1 MRVGLAIMRLQPLHK
16 GHQQI
21 IDAMLAENEKAV
33 LMLGSVGVMDENN
46 PYSYEER
53 VAMIQTLY
61 GKEIKAGRL
70 LIGGLKD
77 IHNLP
82 KWVDYVKSNLPIP
95 ANRYYCGVQQN
106 AQQFREKGFSI
117 REFSRDK
124 IKVSG
129 TEIRQKMRMGDMSWT
144 NDVPQEIV
152 SLLQNGKT
160 TMKNKISSLN
170 HFYKTIRKEQA
181 YD

>member
-1 MRVGLAIMRLQPLHK
+1 MTVGLAIMRLQPLHK

-33 LMLGSVGVMDENN
+33 LMIGSVGVQDENN

-53 VAMIQTLY
+53 VAMIHALY
-61 GKEIKAGRL
+61 HQEIKAGHL
-70 LIGGLKD
+70 LVSGLED

-82 KWVDYVKSNLPIP
+82 KWVDYVKSQLPIP
-95 ANRYYCGVQQN
+95 ADRYYCGVYQN
-106 AQQFREKGFSI
+106 AQQFREKGFAI
-117 REFSRDK
+117 REFDRDT

-129 TEIRQKMRMGDMSWT
+129 TEIRHKMQTGDISWQ
-144 NDVPQEIV
+144 NDVPTSIA
-152 SLLQNGKT
+152 LYLQHQ
-160 TMKNKISSLN
+160 KNVCFKKNPINKFFTST
-170 HFYKTIRKEQA
+170 KKEHR

>member
-33 LMLGSVGVMDENN
+33 LMLGSVGVIDENN

-53 VAMIQTLY
+53 VAMIQALY
-61 GKEIKAGRL
+61 GKEIKTGRL
-70 LIGGLKD
+70 MIGGLKD

-82 KWVDYVKSNLPIP
+82 KWVDYVKSNLPIA

-106 AQQFREKGFSI
+106 AQQFREKGFGV

-129 TEIRQKMRMGDMSWT
+129 TEIRQKMRSGDMSWT

-152 SLLQNGKT
+152 ALLQEEKPIIKNKRTAFNLYKT
-160 TMKNKISSLN
+160 T
-170 HFYKTIRKEQA
+170 RKEQIH
-181 YD
+181 D